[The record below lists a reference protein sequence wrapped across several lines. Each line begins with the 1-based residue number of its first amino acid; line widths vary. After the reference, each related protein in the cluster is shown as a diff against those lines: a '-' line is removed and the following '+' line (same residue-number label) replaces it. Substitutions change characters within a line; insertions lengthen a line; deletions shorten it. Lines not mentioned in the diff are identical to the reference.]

1 MATAKK
7 TATRL
12 TMRKLIEDMPQRE
25 LKNVYD
31 HVRQIRYALHYTNY
45 KAGNLSFVKKL
56 DEFEGQLL
64 SELNNRNPNI
74 RRK

>member
-12 TMRKLIEDMPQRE
+12 TMKKLIEDMPQRE
-25 LKNVYD
+25 LKNVYGY
-31 HVRQIRYALHYTNY
+31 VKQIRYALNYTNF

-56 DEFEGQLL
+56 DEFESQLL
-64 SELNNRNPNI
+64 GELNNRNTNI

>member
-1 MATAKK
+1 MATKK

-12 TMRKLIEDMPQRE
+12 TMRKLIEEMPQRE

-31 HVRQIRYALHYTNY
+31 YVRQIRYALHYTNY

-64 SELNNRNPNI
+64 DELNNRNPNI

>member
-1 MATAKK
+1 MATKK

-12 TMRKLIEDMPQRE
+12 TMKKLIEDMPKKE
-25 LKNVYD
+25 LNDVYYY
-31 HVRQIRYALHYTNY
+31 VKQIRYALHYTNY

-56 DEFEGQLL
+56 NEFESQLL

>member
-1 MATAKK
+1 MATKK

-31 HVRQIRYALHYTNY
+31 HVRQIRYALHNTNY

-56 DEFEGQLL
+56 DEFEEQLL
-64 SELNNRNPNI
+64 DELNNRNPNI